1 GMGSWAW
8 VGAGAWRSAGGS
20 DTSRRVGR
28 GGTMV
33 AARPSGRG
41 AHRRVAPHH
50 RPAVP
55 LAEHPELGELRL
67 VHAVVPIGQVEHG
80 VVEPLLL
87 VLGSGF
93 QDAASQDVGEQLV
106 AGLLEQGGG
115 GHSTGFRTLLGHA
128 RRAPVSS
135 GSGGVGA
142 RRRGRPA
149 ADDLAPQCNKR
160 RESAQRADHGRPG
173 GYYHQRGAGVVSGS
187 RRGGEGEPE
196 GGAHVRE
203 EGSGGMN
210 RFYVLLVAVA
220 LIGGGMLWY
229 GSRREAAPAPNAPV
243 PSATADGFRGYT
255 LGADTAKVDVTEYS
269 DFECPFCA
277 SFATVQMPVIR
288 QQLIAPGKVRWRYRD
303 FPLPSHQ
310 YSRYAAL
317 AAQCAGEQG
326 KFWEMHDQLFT
337 NHQWAQ
343 TGKNPSGL
351 FRDFARTIGVD
362 VDKYDACVSSQ

>member
-1 GMGSWAW
+1 
-8 VGAGAWRSAGGS
+8 
-20 DTSRRVGR
+20 
-28 GGTMV
+28 
-33 AARPSGRG
+33 
-41 AHRRVAPHH
+41 
-50 RPAVP
+50 
-55 LAEHPELGELRL
+55 
-67 VHAVVPIGQVEHG
+67 
-80 VVEPLLL
+80 
-87 VLGSGF
+87 
-93 QDAASQDVGEQLV
+93 
-106 AGLLEQGGG
+106 
-115 GHSTGFRTLLGHA
+115 
-128 RRAPVSS
+128 
-135 GSGGVGA
+135 
-142 RRRGRPA
+142 
-149 ADDLAPQCNKR
+149 
-160 RESAQRADHGRPG
+160 
-173 GYYHQRGAGVVSGS
+173 
-187 RRGGEGEPE
+187 
-196 GGAHVRE
+196 
-203 EGSGGMN
+203 MN

-243 PSATADGFRGYT
+243 PGATADGFRGYT

-362 VDKYDACVSSQ
+362 VDKYDACVSSQRYAGRIQASVQEGEALAVRGTPSFFVNGRPFQGRATSDDFKALVDSLTKQHK

>member
-67 VHAVVPIGQVEHG
+67 VQAVVPIGQVEHG

-173 GYYHQRGAGVVSGS
+173 GYYHQRGAGGVSGG
-187 RRGGEGEPE
+187 RRGGEREPE
-196 GGAHVRE
+196 AGAHVRKV
-203 EGSGGMN
+203 GAWATHQTKSTVRSG
-210 RFYVLLVAVA
+210 RSDC
-220 LIGGGMLWY
+220 W
-229 GSRREAAPAPNAPV
+229 RCCAAWR
-243 PSATADGFRGYT
+243 SGFRRSTGR
-255 LGADTAKVDVTEYS
+255 GS
-269 DFECPFCA
+269 CSSGCPSCRSCSETRAA
-277 SFATVQMPVIR
+277 S
-288 QQLIAPGKVRWRYRD
+288 
-303 FPLPSHQ
+303 
-310 YSRYAAL
+310 
-317 AAQCAGEQG
+317 C
-326 KFWEMHDQLFT
+326 FT
-337 NHQWAQ
+337 M
-343 TGKNPSGL
+343 KYDS
-351 FRDFARTIGVD
+351 RTI
-362 VDKYDACVSSQ
+362 